1 MRKHS
6 TYNRNNFSEKETNG
20 KKQVESKK
28 FTTKLMHLSKKEG
41 GGNLPNVEGKRIKQ
55 GVDHDRT

>member
-1 MRKHS
+1 M
-6 TYNRNNFSEKETNG
+6 EKN
-20 KKQVESKK
+20 KWNKK

>member
-20 KKQVESKK
+20 KTS
-28 FTTKLMHLSKKEG
+28 G
-41 GGNLPNVEGKRIKQ
+41 IKNSQ
-55 GVDHDRT
+55 PS